1 MTNHLVGVN
10 ALNPGSYFD
19 TVFPY
24 LNLLKGAASNTFWE
38 PWFTSTSGTLDT
50 GEEQYLQL
58 DSDLNVTSL
67 VASPTPPGGQVFT
80 EVQTFICRINSLA
93 TGATFLYPA
102 GPYTLKLSGPGTFQ
116 LVGDVNTI
124 ATSDPNL
131 SVVGSTITS
140 TLGQT
145 QVGTLTFATTQVAL
159 GGIHIIITALPSGPT
174 SYLKFLS
181 LVPTVY
187 QSLYDAGQITN
198 PLFKQM
204 VLGNGWSGYN
214 GPIRFMQA
222 QVTTDQDWLATF
234 TATLGSGATSG
245 TLSTIRSTDKV
256 ATSTWILPP
265 GTWQF
270 VFATGQIIPVTA
282 TIASP
287 SLTWSTPLSGAITT
301 SAIGG
306 MAVMAR
312 MGSWSNRPLLSN
324 FSWSTD
330 LGLPLEAAIQICNEL
345 GLPPWLNVPGTTML
359 TDSTWAT
366 KLAQLMFNGTGAV
379 LTGSNLSTFT
389 GVSGTLLAR
398 VEYSNETWNGVYK
411 SSNLCQ
417 MMGVVAGFYA
427 AQGNLA
433 PQGGQEWYG
442 TQIAGICDAFSSVY
456 GGAFSSR
463 VRVVCMDQ
471 FAPGQGTNFLA
482 LAMNTP
488 DWTSRAYTH
497 GTGAIG
503 CAPYFGTD
511 SINATDAAA
520 ILATANPVNT
530 MYSMA
535 WQANATYPS
544 VPTGGWVGNYI
555 SSLQTW
561 IADTGGQPWSS
572 LPIEG
577 YEGGSALDDAHNIEA
592 TVPGWR
598 VNVLVATQNDPR
610 FAQIHYDPTHTLSTF
625 DGYLEEVRKAGMS
638 LLCQLGAVS
647 AELTSSSVPGSASWG
662 AIQSTMQ
669 VGSSLTALP
678 SKYQGIMNFIKG
690 TPVSILLVQ
699 KANNTAT
706 ATSVA
711 VTLNGVASGNTLI
724 IGIVGNSGALTPTS
738 ITDSNG
744 TVSTAVA
751 FATTS
756 SRAGIGIF
764 YVQNAAAGTHLITSN
779 WASSNASSVYVAEY
793 SGISTTTPFDVG
805 SAIAFAASATIAT
818 ASIVPAQNGELIYF
832 LVGQQ
837 GLGETYS
844 AFLNALTQ
852 EDSHSASAPSGA
864 WADLIQTNAASI
876 NGGATS
882 SSTAGS
888 GAAVAAFIPASSP
901 PVGSLL
907 PDGGF
912 MINIGSLT
920 TWQ

>member
-67 VASPTPPGGQVFT
+67 TASPTPPGGQVFT
-80 EVQTFICRINSLA
+80 EAQTFICRINSLSS
-93 TGATFLYPA
+93 GATNYYPP

-116 LVGDVNTI
+116 LVGDVNTL

-131 SVVGSTITS
+131 SIVGSTITS

-145 QVGTLTFATTQVAL
+145 QVGSLTFATTQTAL
-159 GGIHIIITALPSGPT
+159 GGIHLIITALPSGPT

-181 LVPTVY
+181 LVPTAY
-187 QSLYDAGQITN
+187 QSLYDGGQITN
-198 PLFKQM
+198 PIFKQM

-214 GPIRFMQA
+214 APIRFMQA

-234 TATLGSGATSG
+234 NANLSSAATSG

-256 ATSTWILPP
+256 ATGTWILPA

-270 VFATGQIIPVTA
+270 VFATGQVIPITA
-282 TIASP
+282 SIASP
-287 SLTWSTPLSGAITT
+287 SLTWSTPLSAAITT
-301 SAIGG
+301 SAVGG
-306 MAVMAR
+306 MAIMAR
-312 MGSWSNRPLLSN
+312 QGSWSDRSLLSN

-330 LGLPLEAAIQICNEL
+330 KGLPLEAAIQICNEL
-345 GLPPWLNVPGTTML
+345 NLAPWLNVPGTTVL
-359 TDSTWAT
+359 TDSTWPT

-389 GVSGTLLAR
+389 GVSSSLLAR
-398 VEYSNETWNGVYK
+398 VEYSNETWNGTYK

-442 TQIAGICDAFSSVY
+442 TQIAGICDAFSSIY
-456 GGAFSSR
+456 GSQFSSR
-463 VRVVCMDQ
+463 VRIVCMNQ
-471 FAPGQGTNFLA
+471 FAPGQGTNFLK

-488 DWTSRAYTH
+488 DWTSTAYTH
-497 GTGAIG
+497 GIGAVG

-511 SINATDAAA
+511 AINATDAAA
-520 ILATANPVNT
+520 IIATANPVNT

-544 VPTGGWVGNYI
+544 VPAGGWVGNYVT
-555 SSLQTW
+555 SLQTW
-561 IADTGGQPWSS
+561 IADIQGQPWSS

-592 TVPGWR
+592 SVSGWR
-598 VNVLVATQNDPR
+598 VNVLVATQNDAR
-610 FAQIHYDPTHTLSTF
+610 FAQIHYDPNHTLSAF

-638 LLCQLGAVS
+638 YLCQLGAVS
-647 AELTSSSVPGSASWG
+647 AELTATSVPGSASWG
-662 AIQSTMQ
+662 ALQSTMQ
-669 VGSSLTALP
+669 VQAAGSLSALP

-690 TPVSILLVQ
+690 TPVTILLVQ
-699 KANNTAT
+699 KASNTAS

-711 VTLNGVASGNTLI
+711 ATLNGVTAGNTLI
-724 IGIVGNSGALTPTS
+724 IFIASNSGALVPTS

-744 TVSTAVA
+744 TISTAVA
-751 FATTS
+751 FSTAS

-764 YVQNAAAGTHLITSN
+764 YVQNATAGTHIITSN
-779 WASSNASSVYVAEY
+779 WASTNSSSVYVAEY
-793 SGISTTTPFDVG
+793 SGISTTGALDTASP
-805 SAIAFAASATIAT
+805 IAFAASATIAT
-818 ASIVPAQNGELIYF
+818 ASITPSQNGELIF
-832 LVGQQ
+832 FGVGQQ

-844 AFLNALTQ
+844 SFINGLTQ

-864 WADLIQTNAASI
+864 WADLIQSAAASI

-882 SSTAGS
+882 TSTAGS
-888 GAAVAAFIPASSP
+888 GAAVAAFIPAGSPPPTTSSP
-901 PVGSLL
+901 RLMLLGVG
-907 PDGGF
+907 
-912 MINIGSLT
+912 
-920 TWQ
+920 